1 VATKGDEALIQQPH
15 HRRGNKRIQFVIEKY
30 REAHPGAA
38 VEPHLVSPWAL
49 GRRLIK
55 QKPITPEEQLARKI
69 SRELRAAYFVDPQ
82 GREVRA
88 NHAVFYREMTPGG
101 PRKRSRWLP
110 LFDAPP
116 KHMLV
121 SAQLRRRQ
129 AVADVMQL
137 RLDLESYNENNIHG
151 AVVPIPDFD
160 LNKDIEELRQSVEY
174 LEEPLDDEDDDDDE
188 I

>member
-1 VATKGDEALIQQPH
+1 VASKDDEAVLQQPQ
-15 HRRGNKRIQFVIEKY
+15 HRRGNKKIQFVIEKY
-30 REAHPGAA
+30 REAHPGAP

-49 GRRLIK
+49 RRGLIK
-55 QKPITPEEQLARKI
+55 QQPVTAEEQLARKV

-88 NHAVFYREMTPGG
+88 NHAIFFREITPSG

-137 RLDLESYNENNIHG
+137 RLDLESYNENNHHG
-151 AVVPIPDFD
+151 ATVPIPDFD

-174 LEEPLDDEDDDDDE
+174 KEEPTDDDDDDDE
-188 I
+188 PV